1 MPTHLY
7 CLLPRR
13 SSATPPAGIRVV
25 ETSPALAWVS
35 DTAEAKLSRDARD
48 AVRATV
54 AHDRVIG
61 SALEQ
66 GVTPMPA
73 SLADPYED
81 DTALHV
87 DLAAHAHAIEL
98 ALPAIDGMVEM
109 TTIIAM
115 QDVPPSAGEPAR
127 GKTYLEQLRTAP
139 ARAALVADR
148 LVASLEDRF
157 PEARRRGEGSRIG
170 VSHLL
175 PRTAIDLYRT
185 SALATAGEGY
195 RMVVDGPRAP
205 YSFALFSPRTGLRT
219 EMWLGAARFWRPE
232 P

>member
-7 CLLPRR
+7 CLLPRG

-35 DTAEAKLSRDARD
+35 GTAEAKLSRDARD

-81 DTALHV
+81 DAALDV
-87 DLAAHAHAIEL
+87 DLAAHASAIEL
-98 ALPAIDGMVEM
+98 ALPAIAGMVEM
-109 TTIIAM
+109 TTIIAI
-115 QDVPPSAGEPAR
+115 QDVRPSAEEPAR
-127 GKTYLEQLRTAP
+127 GKAYLEQLRSAP
-139 ARAALVADR
+139 ARADAVADR
-148 LVASLEDRF
+148 LTAALGIHF
-157 PEARRRGEGSRIG
+157 PEARRRGDGARIG
-170 VSHLL
+170 VSHLM
-175 PRTAIDLYRT
+175 PRTATDFYRT
-185 SALATAGEGY
+185 LALSVAGEGY
-195 RMVVDGPRAP
+195 RMVIDGPRAP
-205 YSFALFSPRTGLRT
+205 YSFALFSPRSGLRT
-219 EMWLGAARFWRPE
+219 EMWFGAARFWRPE